1 MWSYPESRHAGDRCP
16 AKIMKTPAGDTG
28 LPIELWLRMDKVAE
42 GLVAGAEC
50 VRTRSRPCVQH
61 PHCYVGQV
69 DQVWLAVLRS
79 GARDGPNLLLE
90 IELIPGHLGD
100 FLPALRC
107 QGEKL
112 NDAAVGS
119 PDLPGCFGDA
129 TELVIAQHTVP
140 RDLAGG
146 LLDALTWRA
155 IDDRPAYA
163 PGEEGLCHLQGLVGG
178 HWRAAIDDLTDE
190 LDNVASRHIVNRPR
204 TPAAHD
210 LAFQD
215 AADLAG
221 GAPLRDVLLD
231 ECINEIVDSIGH
243 EPAPRLALLGSRITP
258 FGSRHEHPL
267 GLLSGDMQRDAAIGP
282 DGVLAQ
288 PRARSSGPVED
299 DEHLAPRRRHLHAE
313 AW

>member
-1 MWSYPESRHAGDRCP
+1 MWSYPEPRHAGDRCP
-16 AKIMKTPAGDTG
+16 AEVMKTPTGDTG
-28 LPIELWLRMDKVAE
+28 FLVELRLGMDKVTE
-42 GLVAGAEC
+42 WPVGGREHQSP
-50 VRTRSRPCVQH
+50 RSGPCLDG
-61 PHCYVGQV
+61 PDRCVGQV
-69 DQVWLAVLRS
+69 YDVRLTVLGS
-79 GARDGPNLLLE
+79 GARDRPNLLFE

-107 QGEKL
+107 QSEKL
-112 NDAAVGS
+112 NDASVGS
-119 PDLPGCFGDA
+119 PNLPGCSDDA
-129 TELVIAQHTVP
+129 TELVITEHTIS

-146 LLDALTWRA
+146 LLDTVTRRA
-155 IDDRPAYA
+155 IDDRPTDA
-163 PGEEGLCHLQGLVGG
+163 PGEEGLCHLQGLIGG

-190 LDNVASRHIVNRPR
+190 LDDVASGHIVDGPR

-215 AADLAG
+215 AGDLAG

-231 ECINEIVDSIGH
+231 ECIDEVVDSIGD
-243 EPAPRLALLGSRITP
+243 EAAPRLALLRSRITP

-288 PRARSSGPVED
+288 PRARSSGSVED